1 MLKKLTTA
9 AILGLACLSASVERA
24 DAQVFYGAAPVRRVV
39 ARTVLPPYPI
49 ARRVVTAPVYG
60 PAYGPVY
67 GSPVYY
73 GYAGPAYG
81 GSFYGAGVS
90 VPGVSVRLGW

>member
-9 AILGLACLSASVERA
+9 AILGFASLSASVERA
-24 DAQVFYGAAPVRRVV
+24 DAQVFYGVAPVRRVV
-39 ARTVLPPYPI
+39 ARAVLPPYPI
-49 ARRVVTAPVYG
+49 AQRVVSAPVYG

-67 GSPVYY
+67 GAPVYY
-73 GYAGPAYG
+73 GYGGPVYSG
-81 GSFYGAGVS
+81 PVYGAGVS